1 MPRSSFRSL
10 LVGVLAAVAV
20 VLLTGSATAQDVG
33 TDSTTT
39 TTGAPA
45 TTTTARAPETT
56 TTQAPAVTTTTEPAL
71 NTVTPIVECSFLDTE
86 TGMYNTVWGYRD
98 TVTKDIV
105 VPVGLQNSFD
115 NPSANAGQP
124 TTFKPGREHNV
135 FTVTHKGSST
145 WTLTG
150 ETATAPG
157 QACKTNPVPVVAD
170 GAGGLVVI
178 IAVTLLM
185 GTVLFWRVRRSAHV
199 RPRRA

>member
-10 LVGVLAAVAV
+10 LVGVLAAFAVA
-20 VLLTGSATAQDVG
+20 LITGVAAAQSVGGQG
-33 TDSTTT
+33 TDET
-39 TTGAPA
+39 
-45 TTTTARAPETT
+45 TT
-56 TTQAPAVTTTTEPAL
+56 TTQAPVTTTTTLAPVTTTTTTVPTFD
-71 NTVTPIVECSFLDTE
+71 TVTPIVECSFLDTG
-86 TGMYNTVWGYRD
+86 TGKYNTVWGYRD

-105 VPVGLQNSFD
+105 VPVGPQNSFD
-115 NPSANAGQP
+115 NPSANVGQP

-157 QACKTNPVPVVAD
+157 EPCKTNPVPVVAD
-170 GAGGLVVI
+170 GAGGLIVIVV
-178 IAVTLLM
+178 VTLLM